1 MNNLLISQALVE
13 LGFNSGWTVTGD
25 TLEGIEWID
34 EPTKKPTNKELQ
46 DVIDKLPDLQAAKV
60 LSDAQK
66 KQAILDR
73 LGITAEEA
81 NLILG

>member
-1 MNNLLISQALVE
+1 MNNELISQALVE

-25 TLEGIEWID
+25 ALEGIAWID
-34 EPTKKPTNKELQ
+34 EPAKKPTDKELQ
-46 DVIDKLPDLQAAKV
+46 EMIAKLPEIHAAKAADEA
-60 LSDAQK
+60 SK

-81 NLILG
+81 SLILG

>member
-25 TLEGIEWID
+25 TLEGVNWID
-34 EPTKKPTNKELQ
+34 EPTKKPTHKELQ

-60 LSDAQK
+60 ISDAQK

-81 NLILG
+81 SLILS